1 MELTKEILEQVLDE
15 KLVAQTKAFD
25 SKLDTRFEAQTK
37 AFDAR
42 FEAQSKSIDAK
53 FEAQTKAFDA
63 KLDARFEAQT
73 KAFDSKLDARFE
85 AQTKAF
91 DSKLDAQS
99 KVLMAHSEG
108 LQAELAVMVADEVV
122 ERLEAN
128 NSMNQRMQKLES
140 QMVEIRE
147 ALHLSPSR

>member
-25 SKLDTRFEAQTK
+25 SKLDT
-37 AFDAR
+37 
-42 FEAQSKSIDAK
+42 
-53 FEAQTKAFDA
+53 
-63 KLDARFEAQT
+63 
-73 KAFDSKLDARFE
+73 RFE

>member
-15 KLVAQTKAFD
+15 KLV
-25 SKLDTRFEAQTK
+25 
-37 AFDAR
+37 
-42 FEAQSKSIDAK
+42 
-53 FEAQTKAFDA
+53 
-63 KLDARFEAQT
+63 
-73 KAFDSKLDARFE
+73 